1 MYNGTN
7 NLISLILQKWP
18 DSEEEDRDCKTHP
31 RITLKVLQVENAR
44 LKKRAVELSIEIQ
57 TLREKAS
64 AFS

>member
-1 MYNGTN
+1 M
-7 NLISLILQKWP
+7 QKRP
-18 DSEEEDRDCKTHP
+18 DSEEERDRKTHP
-31 RITLKVLQVENAR
+31 RIILKALQVENAR